1 MDFLNKAMAQLA
13 DLFRSM
19 TVGARITTGLLL
31 TVVVVSLVYLLRF
44 HTSGP
49 DLYLMDGEMFTPA
62 ELGNME
68 MAFASAGLGSY
79 RRDGNRIRIPRGEQ
93 AKYMAAL
100 AEKSALPGNSFRP
113 LETAINGQGGLFDSN
128 QQRQHR
134 YNVAVCSMIS
144 EWIRSMKGVENALVF
159 CSSQETG
166 GLHKDT
172 IKTAV
177 AQVKMQGSLDL
188 DQEKAR
194 TIRDI
199 LLGSFSGLKPEAV
212 KVIDAKRGL
221 TVYID
226 PEGGSA
232 SLYGDVA
239 RAQNFEADYAAKI
252 SKRLSYITGA
262 LVAVSVQ
269 LDPKGP
275 EETRETKPDAKLIAL
290 ESTEKTRTR
299 THEGTVPAGR
309 AGSAANVSA
318 ALSPTTNKG
327 AKEDEEESTSHLV
340 NTVGMTEKRSVTVGH
355 PLKSVHA
362 SVGIPTSHFE
372 SVWRRQNPTPPGE
385 EPKTPQPADLD
396 AIRTK
401 EIATARDTV
410 AKLIAL
416 EGVADASKFVDV
428 QEYAD
433 IPLAPLPEPSTQ
445 ERAMTWLGRHWSTLG
460 LGFLVL
466 VSLVMLRSTV
476 RAVPAT
482 EPRALHMAPTAA
494 GPGRET
500 EAPKKEEAPG
510 QRRLRRLTGTGK
522 TLRDELSDLVAED
535 PDAAA
540 NILRTWIGN
549 VS

>member
-49 DLYLMDGEMFTPA
+49 DLYLMEGDAFTPA
-62 ELGNME
+62 ELDTME
-68 MAFASAGLGSY
+68 AAFSSAGLGAY
-79 RRDGNRIRIPRGEQ
+79 QRDKNRIRIPRGEQ

-100 AEKSALPGNSFRP
+100 AEKSALPRNSFRY
-113 LETAINGQGGLFDSN
+113 LEAAINGQGGLFDSN

-134 YNVAVCSMIS
+134 YNVALCRMLS
-144 EWIRSMKGVENALVF
+144 EWIRPMEGVENAQVF
-159 CSSQETG
+159 FSSQETG
-166 GLHKDT
+166 GLNKDT
-172 IKTAV
+172 LKTAV
-177 AQVKMQGSLDL
+177 VNVTMKGTLLLD
-188 DQEKAR
+188 EKKAAA
-194 TIRDI
+194 IRDLVTGAI
-199 LLGSFSGLKPEAV
+199 GGLKPQAV
-212 KVIDAKRGL
+212 KVIDANRGV
-221 TVYID
+221 TVYTE
-226 PEGGSA
+226 PEGASGSPYA
-232 SLYGDVA
+232 DVRKSLA
-239 RAQNFEADYAAKI
+239 LEADYTAKI
-252 SKRLSYITGA
+252 LNRLRNIRGL
-262 LVAVSVQ
+262 LVSVSVQ

-275 EETRETKPDAKLIAL
+275 EQTRETKPDAKPVVLK
-290 ESTEKTRTR
+290 SDEKTRTR

-309 AGSAANVSA
+309 AGAAANVSA
-318 ALSPTTNKG
+318 AALPATGRG
-327 AKEDEEESTSHLV
+327 AKEEEDETSRQEFS
-340 NTVGMTEKRSVTVGH
+340 TVGMLETHRETPGH
-355 PLKSVHA
+355 ALKSVHA
-362 SVGIPTSHFE
+362 SVGIPTSWFE
-372 SVWRRQNPTPPGE
+372 KLWQRQNTPPGE
-385 EPKTPQPADLD
+385 EPKTPQPADLE

-401 EIATARDTV
+401 EIAGVRDAV

-416 EGVADASKFVDV
+416 EGVTDASKLVDV

-433 IPLAPLPEPSTQ
+433 IPEAPLPEPSVQ

-460 LGFLVL
+460 LGFLAL

-476 RAVPAT
+476 RAVPAS
-482 EPRALHMAPTAA
+482 EPRAPHGAPMAGGA
-494 GPGRET
+494 GQET
-500 EAPKKEEAPG
+500 EGPRRDEAPA

-549 VS
+549 AS